1 MTEPGDQQRRIDT
14 PGVGRATPAEAGI
27 LDQTLGV
34 YWPRGMRC
42 PNPASAV
49 VGWGCAAILA
59 VGGGSDSKSGVNE
72 VEEQTVAVGETVN
85 VADVTWQVTEA
96 RQANQLTAQFAE
108 PVQGNFVIVNFSF
121 SNNGSE
127 PVTLDNNSLA
137 LIDSEGRESQTEA
150 DYLRYVP
157 KDRDIFLERVNP
169 GVTQEGQAIFEVAP
183 GPSEFRLQAG
193 DTNAFSDQNG
203 YVDLGF

>member
-1 MTEPGDQQRRIDT
+1 MTEPGDQQRRIET
-14 PGVGRATPAEAGI
+14 PRVDVPPPPRQGSSTRRWVIIGLVGCGGLI
-27 LDQTLGV
+27 LLLLLLLG
-34 YWPRGMRC
+34 
-42 PNPASAV
+42 
-49 VGWGCAAILA
+49 GCAALFAI
-59 VGGGSDSKSGVNE
+59 GSNSDSKSGASKE
-72 VEEQTVAVGETVN
+72 AEQTVAIGEPVN

-96 RQANQLTAQFAE
+96 RQANQLTAQFAD
-108 PVQGNFVIVNFSF
+108 PVQGNFVIVNFTF

-127 PVTLDNNSLA
+127 PVTLDTNSLA

-169 GVTQEGQAIFEVAP
+169 GVTQDGQAIFEVAP
-183 GPSEFRLQAG
+183 GASGFRLQAG